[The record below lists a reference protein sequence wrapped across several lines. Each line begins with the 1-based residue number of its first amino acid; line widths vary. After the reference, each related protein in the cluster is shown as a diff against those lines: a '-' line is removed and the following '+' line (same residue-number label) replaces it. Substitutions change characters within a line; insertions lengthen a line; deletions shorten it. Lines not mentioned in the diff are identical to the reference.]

1 MPALCG
7 FRWERRYR
15 MSMKHALTTAI
26 WLLCFYAPVV
36 AQDERPLKVRI
47 IDSVREREPEWMFS
61 REEGAHSEERK
72 GEALLVVWAKGRA
85 RLLAVVYEHK
95 SKEDAEANYKYYR
108 GLFRSFDAKETDDS
122 YLVEIHASV
131 SMDGPGRWYAGSES
145 KLHAHLLRRG
155 QIVIWVV
162 GDTPELVK
170 RFSAL
175 IATQCPAT

>member
-1 MPALCG
+1 
-7 FRWERRYR
+7 
-15 MSMKHALTTAI
+15 MSMKHALTAAI

-36 AQDERPLKVRI
+36 AQDERPLEVSI
-47 IDSVREREPEWMFS
+47 IESVREREPEWLFS
-61 REEGAHSEERK
+61 RKEAARSEERK
-72 GEALLVVWAKGRA
+72 GDALSVVWAKGSA
-85 RLLAVVYEHK
+85 RLLTVVYEHK

-108 GLFRSFDAKETDDS
+108 GLFRSSDAKETEDS
-122 YLVEIHASV
+122 YLVELHNTSV
-131 SMDGPGRWYAGSES
+131 SMDGPGRWYSGSGS

-175 IATQCPAT
+175 IAAECPAT